1 MESFSYFDRRAV
13 CGQNKFIIK
22 VNIKNHS
29 RFTKDVFPK
38 APNSTIAVEFCTKI
52 ITLKDASRISVQ
64 FWDTGNIFNSYCSWT
79 GEIQS
84 SCVKV

>member
-1 MESFSYFDRRAV
+1 MNLYSYFNRRAI
-13 CGQNKFIIK
+13 CRQNKFIIQ
-22 VNIKNHS
+22 VNITNHS

-64 FWDTGNIFNSYCSWT
+64 FWDTGIIVF
-79 GEIQS
+79 
-84 SCVKV
+84 